1 MEKQYLGRL
10 KTLVNTKIQWDAFTE
25 MLDYNIGLQQAKLE
39 QAVDVVEIYHAQGA
53 IQALKKLKHLR
64 EEVNAKSNAK

>member
-1 MEKQYLGRL
+1 
-10 KTLVNTKIQWDAFTE
+10 
-25 MLDYNIGLQQAKLE
+25 LQQAKLE